1 MQIKEYKGI
10 FPAVNLPMFPDQS
23 IDEQTFRKHLQWLM
37 QFDIA
42 GLVISGHAGE
52 LESLT
57 PEERVRVLQIAKS
70 EIKERFPMIA
80 GVTGLCTAEAVD
92 MAKDA
97 KAAGADGL
105 LVMPIPHFAF
115 GACDMPKLIVPYFE
129 SLAKA
134 VDLPMILFR
143 YTAHTGLMY
152 TVPVMLKVA
161 EAVPQV
167 IAIKDSSFEYEF
179 AWTAFRNFPRKV
191 GMLVA
196 HGSLFLIRFA
206 TADGAVSS
214 FSNVAP
220 EYITKLFRLAHAN
233 KMDEANEVFKQI
245 QAVSNAIYHSHPLMQ
260 HWVVEKEALTAR
272 GCFAGSTVRPPFQPL
287 SAAEVA
293 EVHAAIEA
301 AGLTNTGVLAKKAGK

>member
-1 MQIKEYKGI
+1 MKVEKFYGI
-10 FPAVNLPMFPDQS
+10 YPASNLPMFPDQS
-23 IDEQTFRKHLQWLM
+23 VDYESFRKHLHWLL

-57 PEERVRVLQIAKS
+57 PEERFKVLQVAKE
-70 EIKERFPMIA
+70 EIKDKMPMIA
-80 GVTGLCTAEAVD
+80 GVTGLCTADAIRCAV
-92 MAKDA
+92 DA

-105 LVMPIPHFAF
+105 LVMPIPHFSF
-115 GACDMPKLIVPYFE
+115 GACSMPKLIVPYFE

-134 VDLPMILFR
+134 VDLPMIMFR
-143 YTAHTGLMY
+143 YPAHTGLMY

-161 EAVPQV
+161 EEVPQV
-167 IAIKDSSFEYEF
+167 LAIKDSSFEYEF
-179 AWTAFRNFPRKV
+179 AWAAFRNFPRKI

-214 FSNVAP
+214 LSNVVP
-220 EYITKLFRLAHAN
+220 EYITKLFRLAQAH

-272 GCFAGSTVRPPFQPL
+272 GCFPGATVRPPFQPL
-287 SAAEVA
+287 SKEERD
-293 EVHAAIEA
+293 EVHAAIA
-301 AGLTNTGVLAKKAGK
+301 KAGLTSTGVLAKKAGK